1 MPPHTTRAQ
10 QSRGRARSKRHA
22 AHQQREHRLQRD
34 HETHARAP
42 VRQVGPHK
50 TQYIGK
56 RRRATHQP
64 HGEIDHETRRHPGK
78 VLLDEYR
85 RGGALDQPERQAEK
99 SPGKNLA
106 AVDALRNRTGSD
118 DTASGHPRSLIARG
132 WVRIPL
138 VDKLV
143 VLVLTSGDQA
153 WFASMTSNAT
163 TALRCAA
170 PRAARRPLLVLPALL
185 LLSGSERCGAR
196 ANA

>member
-10 QSRGRARSKRHA
+10 MIATTVSSSPAAAREA
-22 AHQQREHRLQRD
+22 ND
-34 HETHARAP
+34 THARAP

-50 TQYIGK
+50 TQYIGE
-56 RRRATHQP
+56 RRRAAHQP
-64 HGEIDHETRRHPGK
+64 HGEIDHETRRDACK
-78 VLLDEYR
+78 VLLDQYR

-106 AVDALRNRTGSD
+106 AVDAFRNRTGSD
-118 DTASGHPRSLIARG
+118 DTAFGHPRSLIARG

-138 VDKLV
+138 VDKTL
-143 VLVLTSGDQA
+143 VLVLPSDDQA

-163 TALRCAA
+163 TASSCAA
-170 PRAARRPLLVLPALL
+170 PRAARRPLLLVLSALL